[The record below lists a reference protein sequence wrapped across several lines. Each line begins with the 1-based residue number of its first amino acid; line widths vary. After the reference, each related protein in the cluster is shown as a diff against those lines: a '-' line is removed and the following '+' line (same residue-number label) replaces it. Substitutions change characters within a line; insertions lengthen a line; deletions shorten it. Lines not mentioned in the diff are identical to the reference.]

1 MPKLSTHKITCYIV
15 SKVHKSFILTKELRW
30 KCVTVVYQLVQKHL
44 IAYSLHFLIQF
55 TPTQRIIFHK
65 KIWNFTFDSSLIT
78 VVLFRYLFPR
88 TILIQP
94 SRLVSI
100 RHLYI
105 INVKKI
111 LSLTFTYKIYTVS
124 QKVFFLFKWGRY
136 TDCTYKNQIKA
147 KWDSQDRKELKNDVL
162 LNMHSINFWIID

>member
-30 KCVTVVYQLVQKHL
+30 KCVTVVYQLVHKHL
-44 IAYSLHFLIQF
+44 IAYSLHFLIQY

-124 QKVFFLFKWGRY
+124 QKVFFY
-136 TDCTYKNQIKA
+136 SNEADTPTACTKIKSRPNEIH
-147 KWDSQDRKELKNDVL
+147 KIEKSLKMMYCL
-162 LNMHSINFWIID
+162 TCIALTFGL

>member
-15 SKVHKSFILTKELRW
+15 SKVHKSFILTNKLRW

-55 TPTQRIIFHK
+55 TPTQKIIFHK
-65 KIWNFTFDSSLIT
+65 KNLKFYFWFIINSL
-78 VVLFRYLFPR
+78 VLFRYLFPR

-124 QKVFFLFKWGRY
+124 QKVFFY
-136 TDCTYKNQIKA
+136 SNEADTPTACTKIKSRPNEIH
-147 KWDSQDRKELKNDVL
+147 KIEKSLKMMYCL
-162 LNMHSINFWIID
+162 TCIALTFGL

>member
-15 SKVHKSFILTKELRW
+15 SKVHKSFILTKESRW

-124 QKVFFLFKWGRY
+124 QKVFFY
-136 TDCTYKNQIKA
+136 SNEADTPTACTKIKSRPNEIH
-147 KWDSQDRKELKNDVL
+147 KIEKSLKMMYCL
-162 LNMHSINFWIID
+162 TCIALTFGL

>member
-124 QKVFFLFKWGRY
+124 QKVFFY
-136 TDCTYKNQIKA
+136 SNEADTPTACTKIKSRPNEIH
-147 KWDSQDRKELKNDVL
+147 KIEKSLKMMYCL
-162 LNMHSINFWIID
+162 TCIALTFGL

>member
-1 MPKLSTHKITCYIV
+1 MPKLTTHKITCFIV

-30 KCVTVVYQLVQKHL
+30 KCVTVVYQLVHKHL

-65 KIWNFTFDSSLIT
+65 NIWNFTFDSSLIT

-124 QKVFFLFKWGRY
+124 QKVFFYSNEADTPTARTK
-136 TDCTYKNQIKA
+136 IKSRPNEIH
-147 KWDSQDRKELKNDVL
+147 KIEKSLKMMYCL
-162 LNMHSINFWIID
+162 TCIALTFGL

>member
-1 MPKLSTHKITCYIV
+1 MPKLSTHKITCYTV

-65 KIWNFTFDSSLIT
+65 KIWNFTFDSSLFT

-94 SRLVSI
+94 RRLVSI

-111 LSLTFTYKIYTVS
+111 LSWHLLTKYT
-124 QKVFFLFKWGRY
+124 QFHKKFFLCKWGRY

>member
-1 MPKLSTHKITCYIV
+1 MPKLTTHKITCFIV

-30 KCVTVVYQLVQKHL
+30 KCVTVVYQLVHKHL
-44 IAYSLHFLIQF
+44 IAYSLHFLIQY

-124 QKVFFLFKWGRY
+124 QKVFFY
-136 TDCTYKNQIKA
+136 SNEADTPTACTKIKSRPNEIH
-147 KWDSQDRKELKNDVL
+147 KIEKSLKMMYCL
-162 LNMHSINFWIID
+162 TCIALTFGL

>member
-44 IAYSLHFLIQF
+44 IAYSLHFLIQY

-124 QKVFFLFKWGRY
+124 QKVFFYSNEADTSTARTK
-136 TDCTYKNQIKA
+136 IKSRPNEIH
-147 KWDSQDRKELKNDVL
+147 KIEKSLKMMYCL
-162 LNMHSINFWIID
+162 TCIALTFGL

>member
-15 SKVHKSFILTKELRW
+15 SKVHKSFILTKKLRW
-30 KCVTVVYQLVQKHL
+30 KCVTVVYQLVHKHL
-44 IAYSLHFLIQF
+44 IAYSLHFLIQY

-124 QKVFFLFKWGRY
+124 QKVFFY
-136 TDCTYKNQIKA
+136 SNEADTPTACTKIKSRPNEIH
-147 KWDSQDRKELKNDVL
+147 KIEKSLKMMYCL
-162 LNMHSINFWIID
+162 TCIALTFGL

>member
-15 SKVHKSFILTKELRW
+15 SKVHKSFILTNKLRW

-55 TPTQRIIFHK
+55 TPTQKIIFHK
-65 KIWNFTFDSSLIT
+65 KNLKFYFWFIINSL
-78 VVLFRYLFPR
+78 VLFRYLFPR

-94 SRLVSI
+94 RRLVSI

-111 LSLTFTYKIYTVS
+111 LSWHLLTKYTQFHKKFFFIQMRQIHRLHVQKSNQGQMRFT
-124 QKVFFLFKWGRY
+124 R
-136 TDCTYKNQIKA
+136 
-147 KWDSQDRKELKNDVL
+147 
-162 LNMHSINFWIID
+162 